1 MYSYLIAILF
11 FLTVNYLVSGLV
23 KKYTFEKFFIYV
35 ITYFI
40 LVNFINLI
48 YLKNIDL
55 FTFIALFSVFILF
68 LYSGLYRSISVKIM
82 IYLYSKKISVNIN
95 NFYKTE
101 FKQKSFSKRVRILI
115 DNGFLIRENKKLIL
129 SDRGKKYLKIFKIVQ
144 SFYKIKFSG

>member
-1 MYSYLIAILF
+1 MKLYLITILC
-11 FLTVNYLVSGLV
+11 FLVLNFLISVFS
-23 KKYTFEKFFIYV
+23 KKYTYDKFFIYV
-35 ITYFI
+35 IFYFI
-40 LVNFINLI
+40 LVNFINWV

-101 FKQKSFSKRVRILI
+101 FKQKSFSKRVIILI
-115 DNGFLIRENKKLIL
+115 DNGFLIRKNKKLIL
-129 SDRGKKYLKIFKIVQ
+129 SDRGKKYLKVFKIAQ
-144 SFYKIKFSG
+144 SVYRIKSSG

>member
-1 MYSYLIAILF
+1 MKLYLITILC
-11 FLTVNYLVSGLV
+11 FLVLNFIISVFS
-23 KKYTFEKFFIYV
+23 KKYTYDKFFIYV
-35 ITYFI
+35 IFYFI

-95 NFYKTE
+95 NFYKIE

-115 DNGFLIRENKKLIL
+115 DNGFLIKKNKKLIL
-129 SDRGKKYLKIFKIVQ
+129 SDRGKKYLKIFKIAQ
-144 SFYKIKFSG
+144 SVYKIKFSG

>member
-1 MYSYLIAILF
+1 MKLYLITILC
-11 FLTVNYLVSGLV
+11 FLVLNFLISVFS
-23 KKYTFEKFFIYV
+23 KKYTYDKFFIYV
-35 ITYFI
+35 IFYFI

-101 FKQKSFSKRVRILI
+101 FKQKSFNKRVRILI
-115 DNGFLIRENKKLIL
+115 DNGFLIRKNKKLIL
-129 SDRGKKYLKIFKIVQ
+129 SDRGKKYLKIFKIAQ
-144 SFYKIKFSG
+144 SVYKIKFSG

>member
-1 MYSYLIAILF
+1 MKLYLITILC
-11 FLTVNYLVSGLV
+11 FLILNFLISVFS
-23 KKYTFEKFFIYV
+23 KKFTYDKFFIYV
-35 ITYFI
+35 IFYFI

-115 DNGFLIRENKKLIL
+115 DNGFLIRKNKKLIL
-129 SDRGKKYLKIFKIVQ
+129 SGRGKKYLKIFKIAQ
-144 SFYKIKFSG
+144 SVYKIKFSG

>member
-1 MYSYLIAILF
+1 MKLYFITILCFLVLDFLISVLSKI
-11 FLTVNYLVSGLV
+11 
-23 KKYTFEKFFIYV
+23 YTYDKFFIYV
-35 ITYFI
+35 IFYFI
-40 LVNFINLI
+40 SVNFINLI

-101 FKQKSFSKRVRILI
+101 FKQNSFSKRVRILI
-115 DNGFLIRENKKLIL
+115 DNGFLIRKNIKLIL
-129 SDRGKKYLKIFKIVQ
+129 SDRGKKYLKIFKIAQ
-144 SFYKIKFSG
+144 SVYKIKFSG

>member
-1 MYSYLIAILF
+1 MKLYLIIILCFLVLNFLKSF
-11 FLTVNYLVSGLV
+11 FS
-23 KKYTFEKFFIYV
+23 KKYTYDKFFIYV
-35 ITYFI
+35 IFYFI

-55 FTFIALFSVFILF
+55 FTFVALFSVFILF

-115 DNGFLIRENKKLIL
+115 DNGFLIRKNKKLIL
-129 SDRGKKYLKIFKIVQ
+129 SDRGKKYLKIFKIAQ
-144 SFYKIKFSG
+144 SVYKIKFSG

>member
-1 MYSYLIAILF
+1 MKLYLITILC
-11 FLTVNYLVSGLV
+11 FLVLNFLISVFS
-23 KKYTFEKFFIYV
+23 KKFTYDKFFIYV
-35 ITYFI
+35 IFYFI

-48 YLKNIDL
+48 YLKNINL

-115 DNGFLIRENKKLIL
+115 DNGFLIRKNKKLIL
-129 SDRGKKYLKIFKIVQ
+129 SDRGKKYLKIFKIAQ
-144 SFYKIKFSG
+144 SVYKIKFSG

>member
-1 MYSYLIAILF
+1 MKLYLITILC
-11 FLTVNYLVSGLV
+11 FLVLNFLISVFS
-23 KKYTFEKFFIYV
+23 KKFTYDKFFIYV
-35 ITYFI
+35 IFYFI
-40 LVNFINLI
+40 LVNFINFI

-55 FTFIALFSVFILF
+55 FTFISLFSVFILF

-115 DNGFLIRENKKLIL
+115 DNGFLIRKNKKLIL
-129 SDRGKKYLKIFKIVQ
+129 SDRGKKYLKIFKIAQ
-144 SFYKIKFSG
+144 SVYKIKFSG

>member
-1 MYSYLIAILF
+1 MKLYLITILC
-11 FLTVNYLVSGLV
+11 FLVLNFLISVFS
-23 KKYTFEKFFIYV
+23 KKFTYDKFFIYV
-35 ITYFI
+35 IFYFI

-115 DNGFLIRENKKLIL
+115 DNGFLIRKNKKLIL
-129 SDRGKKYLKIFKIVQ
+129 SDRGKKYLKIFKIAQ
-144 SFYKIKFSG
+144 SVYKIKFSG

>member
-1 MYSYLIAILF
+1 MKLYLITILC
-11 FLTVNYLVSGLV
+11 FLVLNFLISVFS
-23 KKYTFEKFFIYV
+23 KKYTYDKFFIYV
-35 ITYFI
+35 IFYFI

-115 DNGFLIRENKKLIL
+115 DNGFLIRKNKKLIL
-129 SDRGKKYLKIFKIVQ
+129 SDRGKKYLKIFKIAQ
-144 SFYKIKFSG
+144 SVYKIKFSG

>member
-1 MYSYLIAILF
+1 MKLYLITILC
-11 FLTVNYLVSGLV
+11 FLVLNFLISVFS
-23 KKYTFEKFFIYV
+23 KKYTYDKFFIYV
-35 ITYFI
+35 IFYFI

-55 FTFIALFSVFILF
+55 FTFVALFSVFILF

-115 DNGFLIRENKKLIL
+115 DNGFLIRKNKKLIL
-129 SDRGKKYLKIFKIVQ
+129 SDRGKKYLKIFKIAQ
-144 SFYKIKFSG
+144 SVYKIKFSG